1 MVKTDVKHPKLSL
14 QMSDEQEARAALR
27 LGFLQTVQAL
37 SGRQAELVTAEG
49 NTLTGKLIG
58 TDRDSN
64 LIAIEDLGTPAGKIE
79 HAIVRFSDVDHMIL
93 KRST

>member
-1 MVKTDVKHPKLSL
+1 
-14 QMSDEQEARAALR
+14 MSDEQEARAALR
-27 LGFLQTVQAL
+27 LGFLQTIQAL

-79 HAIVRFSDVDHMIL
+79 HAIVRFSDVDHMVL
-93 KRST
+93 NRST

>member
-79 HAIVRFSDVDHMIL
+79 HAIVRFSDVDHMVL
-93 KRST
+93 KRSS

>member
-1 MVKTDVKHPKLSL
+1 MTPHVKKHPKLSL
-14 QMSDEQEARAALR
+14 QMSEEQEARAVLR

-37 SGRQAELVTAEG
+37 SGRQAQVITAEG

-64 LIAIEDLGTPAGKIE
+64 LVAIEDLETPAGKIE
-79 HAIVRFSDVDHMIL
+79 HAIVRFSDVDHMVL
-93 KRST
+93 RKSA

>member
-79 HAIVRFSDVDHMIL
+79 HAIVRFSDVDHMVM

>member
-1 MVKTDVKHPKLSL
+1 
-14 QMSDEQEARAALR
+14 MSKEEEARAALR
-27 LGFLQTVQAL
+27 LGFLQAVQAL
-37 SGRQAELVTAEG
+37 SGRQAEVVTSEG
-49 NTLTGKLIG
+49 NCLTGKLIG

-79 HAIVRFSDVDHMIL
+79 HAIVRFSDVDHMVL